1 MEKRLISGRI
11 REVLG
16 KYGYSRVR
24 FGKITIIAITLFI
37 IKIVIKYL
45 KNVDH

>member
-11 REVLG
+11 REALG
-16 KYGYSRVR
+16 KYGYNRFR
-24 FGKITIIAITLFI
+24 FGKITFIAIVLFI

-45 KNVDH
+45 QNVDH